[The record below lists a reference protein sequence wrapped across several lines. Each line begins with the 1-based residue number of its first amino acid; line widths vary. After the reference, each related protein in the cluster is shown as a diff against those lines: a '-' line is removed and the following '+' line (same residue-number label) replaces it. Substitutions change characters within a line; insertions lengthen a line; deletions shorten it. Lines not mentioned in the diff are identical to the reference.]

1 MLIDEGNGKKCIFAP
16 LKKLITNQ
24 KKKEVLFMII
34 VPVKEGDSIDKALKR
49 LKKKFDKIG
58 VKKEIRTRQEF
69 TKKSVIRRE
78 QLRKAIYV
86 QQLRAAENE

>member
-1 MLIDEGNGKKCIFAP
+1 MYFCRANFILNN
-16 LKKLITNQ
+16 L
-24 KKKEVLFMII
+24 KKEVFFMII
-34 VPVKEGDSIDKALKR
+34 VPIKEGESIDKALKK

-58 VKKEIRTRQEF
+58 VKKEIRARQEF

-86 QQLRAAENE
+86 QQLRNAENE

>member
-1 MLIDEGNGKKCIFAP
+1 
-16 LKKLITNQ
+16 
-24 KKKEVLFMII
+24 MII
-34 VPVKEGDSIDKALKR
+34 VPIKEGESIDK
-49 LKKKFDKIG
+49 
-58 VKKEIRTRQEF
+58 RQEF